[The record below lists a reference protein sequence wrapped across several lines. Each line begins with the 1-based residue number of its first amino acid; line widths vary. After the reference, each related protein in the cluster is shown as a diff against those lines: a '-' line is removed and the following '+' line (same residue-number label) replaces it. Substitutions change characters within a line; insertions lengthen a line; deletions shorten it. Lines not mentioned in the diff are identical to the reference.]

1 MLIWVTR
8 YMQPNRQK
16 WLSSREIKIT
26 LAILDLSLIHILV
39 SNDDGIRATGITAL
53 IKALSSREGVNVYV
67 CAPDGQRSGNSQ
79 SISLN
84 GTVYVSEVKVDGA
97 KLAWQTSGTPA
108 DCVKIGLQKCE
119 ELGLEIDMVF
129 AGINMGSNVGKDT
142 LYSGTV
148 GAAKEAAVS
157 CLLYTSRCV

>member
-1 MLIWVTR
+1 MIN
-8 YMQPNRQK
+8 Y
-16 WLSSREIKIT
+16 
-26 LAILDLSLIHILV
+26 LV

-119 ELGLEIDMVF
+119 E
-129 AGINMGSNVGKDT
+129 
-142 LYSGTV
+142 
-148 GAAKEAAVS
+148 
-157 CLLYTSRCV
+157 